1 MIRTNNAIPIE
12 RVKLLVF
19 DLDGTLV
26 NSQVDLANAINA
38 MLRNYHRLELPVSL
52 IASYIGD
59 GANMLVRRALGDP
72 ADENFVRQAYDIF
85 IQHYREHLLDNTR
98 AYEGMSEALSA
109 IRRHTN
115 GNVAMAV
122 LTNKPVNP
130 SRRIIKGLGM
140 EELFV
145 RVYGGNSFE
154 TKKPDSLGALTLLR
168 ETSTE
173 PAEAVMIGDSQND
186 VLTARNSGMWSVAV
200 TYGFSPDSLK
210 SPAPDVLIDSPQ
222 ELVEALGYGSRRK
235 SLEIPSGQ
243 GFAG

>member
-1 MIRTNNAIPIE
+1 MIRKNKVIPIE
-12 RVKLLVF
+12 TIKLLVF

-26 NSQVDLANAINA
+26 DSQVDLANAVNA
-38 MLRNYHRLELPVSL
+38 MLRKYQRPELPVPL

-72 ADENFVRQAYDIF
+72 ADENFVREAFDIF
-85 IQHYREHLLDNTR
+85 IRHYREHTLDNTY
-98 AYEGMSEALSA
+98 AYEGVIEALRA
-109 IRRHTN
+109 IRHTN

-130 SRRIIKGLGM
+130 SQRIVKGLGM
-140 EELFV
+140 EDLFV

-154 TKKPDSLGALTLLR
+154 TKKPDPLGALTLLR

-173 PAEAVMIGDSQND
+173 PGEAVMIGDSQND
-186 VLTARNSGMWSVAV
+186 VLTARNSGMWAVGV

-210 SPAPDVLIDSPQ
+210 SPPPDVLIDSPH
-222 ELVEALGYGSRRK
+222 ELVEALGYGSHRK

-243 GFAG
+243 GFTG

>member
-1 MIRTNNAIPIE
+1 MIRKNKVIPIE
-12 RVKLLVF
+12 TIKLLVF

-26 NSQVDLANAINA
+26 DSQVDLANAVNA
-38 MLRNYHRLELPVSL
+38 MLRKYQRPELPVPL

-72 ADENFVRQAYDIF
+72 ADENY
-85 IQHYREHLLDNTR
+85 
-98 AYEGMSEALSA
+98 AYEGVIEALRA
-109 IRRHTN
+109 IRHTN

-130 SRRIIKGLGM
+130 SQRIVKGLGM
-140 EELFV
+140 EDLFV

-154 TKKPDSLGALTLLR
+154 TKKPDPLGALTLLR

-173 PAEAVMIGDSQND
+173 PGEAVMIGDSQND
-186 VLTARNSGMWSVAV
+186 VLTARNSGMWAVGV

-210 SPAPDVLIDSPQ
+210 SPPPDVLIDSPH
-222 ELVEALGYGSRRK
+222 ELVEALGYGSHRK

-243 GFAG
+243 GFTG

>member
-1 MIRTNNAIPIE
+1 MIRKNKVIPIE
-12 RVKLLVF
+12 TIKLLVF

-26 NSQVDLANAINA
+26 DSQVDLANAINA
-38 MLRNYHRLELPVSL
+38 MLRKYQRPELPVAV

-72 ADENFVRQAYDIF
+72 ADENFVHEAFDIF
-85 IQHYREHLLDNTR
+85 IRHYREHTLDNTR
-98 AYEGMSEALSA
+98 AYEGMIEALRA
-109 IRRHTN
+109 IRQLTN
-115 GNVAMAV
+115 GKVAMAV
-122 LTNKPVNP
+122 LTNKPV
-130 SRRIIKGLGM
+130 SASQRIVKGLGM
-140 EELFV
+140 EDLFV

-154 TKKPDSLGALTLLR
+154 TKKPDPLGALTLLR

-173 PAEAVMIGDSQND
+173 PGEAVMIGDSQND
-186 VLTARNSGMWSVAV
+186 VLTARNSGMWAVGV

-210 SPAPDVLIDSPQ
+210 SPAPDVLIDSPH
-222 ELVEALGYGSRRK
+222 ELVEALGYGSHRK

>member
-1 MIRTNNAIPIE
+1 MIRKNKAIPIE
-12 RVKLLVF
+12 NIKLLVF

-26 NSQVDLANAINA
+26 DSQVDLANAVNA
-38 MLRNYHRLELPVSL
+38 MLRKFQRPELPVAL

-72 ADENFVRQAYDIF
+72 ADENFVREAFDIF
-85 IQHYREHLLDNTR
+85 IKHYREHTLDNTY
-98 AYEGMSEALSA
+98 AYEGMIDALRA

-130 SRRIIKGLGM
+130 SQRIVKGLGM
-140 EELFV
+140 EDLFV

-154 TKKPDSLGALTLLR
+154 TKKPDPLGALTLLR

-173 PAEAVMIGDSQND
+173 PGAAVMIGDSQND
-186 VLTARNSGMWSVAV
+186 VLTARNSGMWAVGV

-210 SPAPDVLIDSPQ
+210 SPAPDVLIDSPH

-235 SLEIPSGQ
+235 SLEIPPGQ

>member
-1 MIRTNNAIPIE
+1 MIRKNKAIPIE
-12 RVKLLVF
+12 SIKLLVF

-26 NSQVDLANAINA
+26 DSQVDLANAVNA
-38 MLRNYHRLELPVSL
+38 MLRNYHRPELPVGL

-72 ADENFVRQAYDIF
+72 ADEAFVREAFDIF
-85 IQHYREHLLDNTR
+85 IKHYREHTLDNTY
-98 AYEGMSEALSA
+98 AYEGMIEALRA

-115 GNVAMAV
+115 NSVAMAV

-130 SRRIIKGLGM
+130 SKRIIKGLGM
-140 EELFV
+140 EDLFAH
-145 RVYGGNSFE
+145 VYGGNSFD
-154 TKKPDSLGALTLLR
+154 TKKPDPLGALTLLR

-186 VLTARNSGMWSVAV
+186 VLTARNSGMWAVGV

-210 SPAPDVLIDSPQ
+210 SPAPDVLIDSPH
-222 ELVEALGYGSRRK
+222 ELFEALGYGSRRK

>member
-1 MIRTNNAIPIE
+1 MIRKNKVIPIE
-12 RVKLLVF
+12 TIKLLVF

-26 NSQVDLANAINA
+26 DSQVDLANAINA
-38 MLRNYHRLELPVSL
+38 MLRKYQRPELPVAV

-72 ADENFVRQAYDIF
+72 ADENFVHEAFDIF
-85 IQHYREHLLDNTR
+85 IRHYREHTLDNTY
-98 AYEGMSEALSA
+98 AYEGMIEALRA
-109 IRRHTN
+109 IRRQTN

-122 LTNKPVNP
+122 LTNKPV
-130 SRRIIKGLGM
+130 SASQRIVKGLGM
-140 EELFV
+140 EDLFV

-154 TKKPDSLGALTLLR
+154 TKKPDPLGALTLLR

-173 PAEAVMIGDSQND
+173 PGEAVMIGDSQND
-186 VLTARNSGMWSVAV
+186 VLTARNSGMWAIGV

-210 SPAPDVLIDSPQ
+210 SPAPDVLIDSPH
-222 ELVEALGYGSRRK
+222 ELVEALGYGSHRK

>member
-1 MIRTNNAIPIE
+1 MIRKNKAIPTENI
-12 RVKLLVF
+12 KLLVF

-26 NSQVDLANAINA
+26 DSQVDLANAVNA
-38 MLRNYHRLELPVSL
+38 MLRKFQRPELPVAL

-72 ADENFVRQAYDIF
+72 ADENFVREAFDIF
-85 IQHYREHLLDNTR
+85 IKHYREHTLDNTY
-98 AYEGMSEALSA
+98 AYEGMIDALRA

-130 SRRIIKGLGM
+130 SQRIVKGLGM
-140 EELFV
+140 EDLFV

-154 TKKPDSLGALTLLR
+154 TKKPDPLGALTLLR

-173 PAEAVMIGDSQND
+173 PGAAVMIGDSQND
-186 VLTARNSGMWSVAV
+186 VLTARNSGMWAVGV

-210 SPAPDVLIDSPQ
+210 SPAPDVLIDSPH
-222 ELVEALGYGSRRK
+222 ELAEALGYGSRRK

>member
-1 MIRTNNAIPIE
+1 MIRKNKVIPIE
-12 RVKLLVF
+12 SIKLLVF

-26 NSQVDLANAINA
+26 DSKVDLTNAVNA
-38 MLRNYHRLELPVSL
+38 MLRKYQRPELPVDL

-72 ADENFVRQAYDIF
+72 ADENFVREAFDAF
-85 IQHYREHLLDNTR
+85 TKHYREHTLDNTY
-98 AYEGMSEALSA
+98 AYDGMIEALRA
-109 IRRHTN
+109 IRRHAD
-115 GNVAMAV
+115 GKVSMAV
-122 LTNKPVNP
+122 LSNKPVNP
-130 SRRIIKGLGM
+130 SQRIVKGLGI
-140 EELFV
+140 EDLFV

-154 TKKPDSLGALTLLR
+154 TKKPDPLGALTLLR

-186 VLTARNSGMWSVAV
+186 VLTARHSGMWALGV

-210 SPAPDVLIDSPQ
+210 SPAPDVLIDSPH
-222 ELVEALGYGSRRK
+222 ELIEALGYGSQRK

-243 GFAG
+243 GFTD

>member
-1 MIRTNNAIPIE
+1 MIRKNKVIPIE
-12 RVKLLVF
+12 TIKLLVF

-26 NSQVDLANAINA
+26 DSQVDLANAINA
-38 MLRNYHRLELPVSL
+38 MLRKYQRPELPVAV

-72 ADENFVRQAYDIF
+72 ADENFVHEAFDIF
-85 IQHYREHLLDNTR
+85 IRHYREHTLDNTY
-98 AYEGMSEALSA
+98 AYEGMIEALRA
-109 IRRHTN
+109 IRRQTN

-122 LTNKPVNP
+122 LTNKPI
-130 SRRIIKGLGM
+130 SASQRIVKGLGM
-140 EELFV
+140 EDLFV

-154 TKKPDSLGALTLLR
+154 TKKPDPLGALTLLR

-173 PAEAVMIGDSQND
+173 PGEAVMIGDSQND
-186 VLTARNSGMWSVAV
+186 VLTARNSGMWAVGV

-210 SPAPDVLIDSPQ
+210 SPAPDVLIDSPH
-222 ELVEALGYGSRRK
+222 ELVEALGYGSHRK